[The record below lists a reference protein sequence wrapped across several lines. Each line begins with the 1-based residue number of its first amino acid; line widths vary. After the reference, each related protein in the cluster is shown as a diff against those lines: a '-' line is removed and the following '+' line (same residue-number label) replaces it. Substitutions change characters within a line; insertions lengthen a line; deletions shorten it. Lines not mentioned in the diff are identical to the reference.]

1 MKIIII
7 NHSYPEKGE
16 TFLDNELKYSNEKD
30 EIILAPIFLS
40 KKYNSTN
47 KNKNVI
53 SGLSEK
59 KVFDIIRAV
68 LLGLFDIFAA
78 NELSAIYLKRNS
90 LRNFLKAWKM
100 AAVSEFKAK
109 KIAKYLLKNYSDESF
124 VLYSYWM
131 YETAF
136 IALKLKKIFPKSF
149 VITRCHGYD
158 LYEERHENFY
168 IPFRKYIFS
177 NMHKIFCISENGKQY
192 IKNTY
197 GNNWSDKIEVMR
209 LGTSYYG
216 INNPLKE
223 RKIVLASCSNLVD
236 VKRVNLIIKALME
249 STAQIKWIHIG
260 DGILRSELEELSKK
274 LPKNVECKFL
284 GLMKNEEVMK
294 FYKNQHIDVFINV
307 SESEGV
313 PVSIMEALSFGIP
326 IVATD
331 VGGTHEIVID
341 KYNGILLNKNFKSGE
356 LLDSISFIVDDNKY
370 RRNAIKVW
378 NKMCS
383 AKVNYKEFYEK
394 LLQKGSY

>member
-1 MKIIII
+1 
-7 NHSYPEKGE
+7 
-16 TFLDNELKYSNEKD
+16 
-30 EIILAPIFLS
+30 
-40 KKYNSTN
+40 
-47 KNKNVI
+47 
-53 SGLSEK
+53 
-59 KVFDIIRAV
+59 
-68 LLGLFDIFAA
+68 
-78 NELSAIYLKRNS
+78 
-90 LRNFLKAWKM
+90 
-100 AAVSEFKAK
+100 
-109 KIAKYLLKNYSDESF
+109 
-124 VLYSYWM
+124 
-131 YETAF
+131 
-136 IALKLKKIFPKSF
+136 
-149 VITRCHGYD
+149 
-158 LYEERHENFY
+158 
-168 IPFRKYIFS
+168 
-177 NMHKIFCISENGKQY
+177 
-192 IKNTY
+192 
-197 GNNWSDKIEVMR
+197 MR
-209 LGTSYYG
+209 LGTLYYG

-223 RKIVLASCSNLVD
+223 RKIVLVSCSNLVD
-236 VKRVNLIIKALME
+236 VKRVDLIIKALME

-341 KYNGILLNKNFKSGE
+341 KYNGILLNKNFKCCE
-356 LLDSISFIVDDNKY
+356 LLNSIDFIVDDNKY
-370 RRNAIKVW
+370 RSNAMKVW